1 VTPSSCLSKYA
12 NIQQPAVP
20 ARQAGPARE
29 NITQLGVNDE
39 EGHLAAL
46 VVLANACPLAL
57 LLHADADAD
66 DCCPALAHPAG
77 VLRRAETAA
86 ANLYDATCANPTR
99 LAKHLDSM
107 VTDASLRL
115 KQVQVVLVEG
125 LSLPEQLL
133 PILQFVV
140 CAVLVVAVV
149 AVHNGVDAVQ
159 PKEHQAD
166 EM

>member
-1 VTPSSCLSKYA
+1 
-12 NIQQPAVP
+12 
-20 ARQAGPARE
+20 
-29 NITQLGVNDE
+29 VNDE
-39 EGHLAAL
+39 EDHLAAL
-46 VVLANACPLAL
+46 VVLANAYPLAL
-57 LLHADADAD
+57 LLHADDDAD

-77 VLRRAETAA
+77 VLRRARTAA
-86 ANLYDATCANPTR
+86 ADLYDATCANPTR

-125 LSLPEQLL
+125 LAFPEQLL

-140 CAVLVVAVV
+140 LVVVAAAA